1 MPRYVVEEVYRNFKY
16 EVHDTTRENILARK
30 GDGTLAIYVGR
41 DAREHA
47 EARAVNMEVYGEDF
61 AYDGKW
67 KAGSRGRPPREVE
80 ALTLEAKDA
89 VTVEKVVYK
98 DTQETQQK
106 LADALAEIKH
116 LKEAQKIKINTNANR
131 VHYRLEALLRAIRA
145 GVTPLLV
152 GPAGTGKTTA
162 AEQVAETLHLPFH
175 AISVGSQTT
184 MSHLVGFMHAN
195 GGYTSTAFRQAYEHG
210 GVFLCDEIDAGN
222 ASVLIVLNSA
232 LAGTFCAFPD
242 QMVRK
247 HKDFVFIGTAN
258 TYGMGAN
265 RQYVGRNQLDAATL
279 DRFVPLDWPVDEELE
294 ASFVAHLSY
303 GSKWHN
309 VVKAVR
315 KLADNR
321 GMRVVVSP
329 RATIKGANLLEN
341 GFTFEEVAQMVLIS
355 TATEDQKREIL
366 SVANATWG
374 N

>member
-1 MPRYVVEEVYRNFKY
+1 MPRYIVEEVVSGWKY
-16 EVHDTTRENILARK
+16 EVRDLEHGGLALK
-30 GDGTLAIYVGR
+30 GNGEVAIYVGR
-41 DAREHA
+41 DAKA
-47 EARAVNMEVYGEDF
+47 LADARAVNMEAYGETF

-67 KAGSRGRPPREVE
+67 KVGSRGRAPREVE
-80 ALTLEAKDA
+80 ALSLEGKDTT
-89 VTVEKVVYK
+89 TVEKVVYK
-98 DTQETQQK
+98 DSEETTKK
-106 LADALAEIKH
+106 LEAALAEIER
-116 LKEAQKIKINTNANR
+116 LKKAKSVQVSTNAKR

-162 AEQVAETLHLPFH
+162 AEQVAETLNLPFH
-175 AISVGSQTT
+175 AIAVGSQTT

-279 DRFVPLDWPVDEELE
+279 DRFVPLDWPVDEKLE
-294 ASFVAHLSY
+294 ASFVSHLTY
-303 GSKWHN
+303 GAKWHN

-315 KLADNR
+315 TFADNR

-366 SVANATWG
+366 NVARSSWG
-374 N
+374 I